1 MDSRSDIQQL
11 RFELSR
17 CKADLEM
24 MELKESKI
32 ELPCIDAT
40 KYCRRQSAKDVFMMD
55 FTP

>member
-1 MDSRSDIQQL
+1 MDSGSDIQQL

-24 MELKESKI
+24 MELKESKVG
-32 ELPCIDAT
+32 LPCEDAT
-40 KYCRRQSAKDVFMMD
+40 KYCRRQYAKDVIMMD